1 MTSSPAR
8 FALRRFEATA
18 PVSGPPVLLIH
29 GFGSDGYTDWVEPG
43 WPTSLTSAGRT
54 VLVPDMPAHGE
65 SVAPQDS
72 TAALPSTI
80 ITDLTELVAAET
92 AGTVEVIGYSMGAR
106 LAWDLAQAS
115 GIDVAH
121 LVLGGISPGE
131 PFAAADTA
139 RILACAERGETPE
152 DPLTGAVVGM
162 VTGDGKNTRGLVSCV
177 AGLGSEPFAPQQAQP
192 QVPTLLV
199 AGEDDA
205 MTEGI
210 ADLAALVAG
219 APLQYVPGDHMAALH
234 SSQFRKLAT
243 EFIGA

>member
-1 MTSSPAR
+1 
-8 FALRRFEATA
+8 
-18 PVSGPPVLLIH
+18 
-29 GFGSDGYTDWVEPG
+29 
-43 WPTSLTSAGRT
+43 
-54 VLVPDMPAHGE
+54 
-65 SVAPQDS
+65 
-72 TAALPSTI
+72 
-80 ITDLTELVAAET
+80 
-92 AGTVEVIGYSMGAR
+92 
-106 LAWDLAQAS
+106 

-177 AGLGSEPFAPQQAQP
+177 AGLGSEPFAPQQTQP